1 MLIALAAMLMQQT
14 LASVGRVLPAM
25 LAPLV
30 IAELHVDPGW
40 VGLYY
45 GVSAAASL
53 VARWVA
59 AALSSATARSG

>member
-1 MLIALAAMLMQQT
+1 
-14 LASVGRVLPAM
+14 M